1 MFNLFKP
8 KPDMSDFDRQL
19 LSSNLV
25 GAKNLDEL
33 FYRERMITDAK
44 TRELKENPIK
54 GNYDYEHLKSI
65 HRYLFKDIYVWAGF
79 DRYEIGLRG
88 EFKKGDT
95 FFTTGN
101 RLPEVAD
108 NLFSALEKENHFKHL
123 SKNNFINSSASFL
136 NGLNILH
143 PFREGNGR
151 TQRIFIE
158 QLADNAGYK
167 LNLSKVSKMAM
178 IQASI
183 QAGKGNLKGF
193 EIIIRDNLEDKKK
206 NIFPLM
212 GEKKALKR

>member
-1 MFNLFKP
+1 MFDWLKP
-8 KPDMSDFDRQL
+8 KPKMNDFDRQL

-33 FYRERMITDAK
+33 FYREKMITDAK
-44 TRELKENPIK
+44 TRELKENPIQ
-54 GNYDYEHLKSI
+54 GNFDYEHLKAI

-88 EFKKGDT
+88 EFRKGDT

-108 NLFSALEKENHFKHL
+108 NLFSALGKENYFKHL
-123 SKNNFINSSASFL
+123 SKDNFINSAASFF
-136 NGLNILH
+136 NGLNVLH

-158 QLADNAGYK
+158 QLADNAGYS
-167 LNLSKVSKMAM
+167 LNLSGVSKSIM

-183 QAGKGNLKGF
+183 QAQKGNIKGF
-193 EIIIRDNLEDKKK
+193 EIIINDRLQVKSFDK
-206 NIFPLM
+206 
-212 GEKKALKR
+212 

>member
-1 MFNLFKP
+1 MLGWFKSEQE
-8 KPDMSDFDRQL
+8 MSDFDRQL

-25 GAKNLDEL
+25 GAKSLSEL
-33 FYRERMITDAK
+33 FEIERDITQVK

-65 HRYLFKDIYVWAGF
+65 HRYLFNDIYVWAGF

-88 EFKKGDT
+88 EFRKGDT

-101 RLPEVAD
+101 RLPEVAN
-108 NLFSALEKENHFKHL
+108 NLFSALEKENYFKHL
-123 SKNNFINSSASFL
+123 SKNDFIKSAASFL
-136 NGLNILH
+136 NGLNMLH

-167 LNLSKVSKMAM
+167 LNLSKVSKMVM

-183 QAGKGNLKGF
+183 QAEKGNIKGF
-193 EIIIRDNLEDKKK
+193 EIIIRDNLENKKK
-206 NIFPLM
+206 NLFPLM
-212 GEKKALKR
+212 GEKRGLKR